1 MNTNI
6 SKIKISELGL
16 LTSITPSQTIVP
28 VSTGSP
34 LATKGILIND
44 LIKDTSSVTS
54 KANLAGGNTFTG
66 LQYFNNGV
74 RVTSGGIDTNGMNV
88 GTINFEPDGDGVWSD
103 DVHVMTRAQLLYL
116 SGLTS
121 NVQSQLNS
129 KVNLSGNSTIDGSV
143 VVKGYFVVDDPS
155 IHKQVN
161 ISPGTLST
169 NPSISSRESGLNVM
183 SDEGILRL
191 GSTNS
196 GDVVIEPASGGE
208 VYVTADSIYLEGSI
222 SLDGDVFSSMTASF
236 ADIVASGNMQFGSSS
251 NILSPG
257 IGLNL
262 AVSQLLHLTGV
273 TSNIQTQLNSKVGL
287 SSDNTFT
294 GENTFYDSVFLNGGF
309 SVGNLSSI
317 GADIIV
323 SGDNDVRVENGAVTT
338 TYSWNEIVEPS
349 GIVKRIDVSG
359 AEHKIMTGQIGDSPV
374 ITSYTDGP
382 TGAEVLRIG
391 INNGGNHCLQF
402 IDNGSMP
409 GQEKVKLISRDGMR
423 ISSEGDMIIETVQDG
438 GVIEISTNSGGD
450 ITIDAN
456 GGGQVLISGRN
467 SMGISPYR
475 TYSCILS
482 QESTDDPI
490 VTVLQN
496 DFDADL
502 EWSRISTG
510 KYRLTASSAT
520 FTEYKTV
527 SPQSMNVC
535 RNEATP
541 SDYYISTNRLSS
553 TAFEL
558 ESKDLASGV
567 LTDGLISL
575 LYVEV
580 RVYN

>member
-34 LATKGILIND
+34 LSTKGILIND

-54 KANLAGGNTFTG
+54 KANLSGGNTFTG
-66 LQYFNNGV
+66 VQYFNNGI
-74 RVTSGGIDTNGMNV
+74 RVTSGGIDANGMNV
-88 GTINFEPDGDGVWSD
+88 GSINFEPDGDGVWSD

-129 KVNLSGNSTIDGSV
+129 KVNLSGNSTIDGRII
-143 VVKGYFVVDDPS
+143 VKGDFVVDNPS
-155 IHKQVN
+155 AYKQIN
-161 ISPGTLST
+161 MSPGTPSAS
-169 NPSISSRESGLNVM
+169 PSISSRESELRVM
-183 SDEGILRL
+183 ADVGDLIL
-191 GSTNS
+191 GTTNS
-196 GDVVIEPASGGE
+196 GHVIISPASGWGVGIE
-208 VYVTADSIYLEGSI
+208 TSDFVDI
-222 SLDGDVFSSMTASF
+222 STGDGV
-236 ADIVASGNMQFGSSS
+236 
-251 NILSPG
+251 NILSGPFSVAEHFNCG
-257 IGLNL
+257 GNLNLGGNMSFASTSNITSESIGLNL

-273 TSNIQTQLNSKVGL
+273 TSNIQTQLNSKITP
-287 SSDNTFT
+287 SDDTTFT
-294 GENTFYDSVFLNGGF
+294 GENTFSNETFFNAGF
-309 SVGNLSSI
+309 SIN
-317 GADIIV
+317 ADIIAH
-323 SGDNDVRVENGAVTT
+323 GNNDVIVRNDNVNTA
-338 TYSWNEIVEPS
+338 YSWNEIVEPS
-349 GIVKRIDVSG
+349 TIVKKVDVSG
-359 AEHKIMTGQIGDSPV
+359 VERKIMTGQNGDNPV

-382 TGAEVLRIG
+382 TGAEVFRIG

-402 IDNGSMP
+402 IDNGSIP
-409 GQEKVKLISRDGMR
+409 GQEKVKLVSREDMR
-423 ISSEGDMIIETVQDG
+423 ISSEGDMIIETTEEDRG
-438 GVIEISTNSGGD
+438 IDISANNGGD
-450 ITIDAN
+450 INIEAN
-456 GGGQVLISGRN
+456 GGGQVYISGRN
-467 SMGISPYR
+467 SIGISPYR
-475 TYSCILS
+475 TYSCILN

-490 VTVLQN
+490 ATILQN

-502 EWSRISTG
+502 EWSRVSTG
-510 KYRLTASSAT
+510 KYRLTASFSE
-520 FTEYKTV
+520 FTEYKTI
-527 SPQSMNVC
+527 SPQSMSVY

-541 SDYYISTNRLSS
+541 LDYYISTNRLSS